1 MENDRSNPLP
11 ESAISIALL
20 SVLFLIAPLFPQN
33 IHGSYAFFFRSSIF
47 LLTGLAAY
55 RLGAGE
61 WIARLLG
68 SPVFLP
74 SMGILLWMLIG
85 LFYSPDVYRAKEKWV
100 LTLSAAL
107 LYGLALSTPA
117 SRRRT
122 AFLLGCLAAGG
133 ALAAIHGLYA
143 QWIGHGEEIEALR
156 SSNLY
161 PEDMRNEMIRALEAN
176 RALGRFGNPNQLAGY
191 LALSIWPLWA
201 LVRQGKKFWK
211 SALGWLAGLLL
222 AFGIYR
228 TYSRSGLLVL
238 AFTAVLLLGYEFHR
252 RGYRVS
258 IKTAFVVLLSV
269 CVLVTAGIAMLPPG
283 FLGGRLMTV
292 STIVARMHFF
302 RGASMIVARHPWF
315 GVGPESFE
323 AYYCE
328 FIRPGDLEAHYV
340 HNIVLESAVEGGVPG
355 VFLLFWLTCAVLI
368 SFKRIWSVRP
378 ETRIIHFAALGSCLS
393 LFLLSLA
400 DFHNN
405 LAEMWMTPAFLLGLS
420 HRNTGEAIFPRN
432 SRRIATFIL
441 MGLAGVWIVFVL
453 CRYWNDTARLDGR
466 YLAFDGKKY
475 EAREAYE
482 RAVLFD
488 RTDAESWRQIG
499 LLWAEIPNS
508 VAQTRRLECL
518 EKAVRWSPRRAS
530 VRADYADAFFAL
542 GYAEQALEE
551 MLHAQ
556 RLFPARPVYYER
568 AAAILRFLNRTE
580 EAQEQVDKANEIKK
594 AIETNRS

>member
-1 MENDRSNPLP
+1 M
-11 ESAISIALL
+11 
-20 SVLFLIAPLFPQN
+20 
-33 IHGSYAFFFRSSIF
+33 
-47 LLTGLAAY
+47 
-55 RLGAGE
+55 
-61 WIARLLG
+61 
-68 SPVFLP
+68 
-74 SMGILLWMLIG
+74 
-85 LFYSPDVYRAKEKWV
+85 
-100 LTLSAAL
+100 
-107 LYGLALSTPA
+107 
-117 SRRRT
+117 
-122 AFLLGCLAAGG
+122 
-133 ALAAIHGLYA
+133 
-143 QWIGHGEEIEALR
+143 
-156 SSNLY
+156 
-161 PEDMRNEMIRALEAN
+161 
-176 RALGRFGNPNQLAGY
+176 
-191 LALSIWPLWA
+191 
-201 LVRQGKKFWK
+201 
-211 SALGWLAGLLL
+211 AGLLL
-222 AFGIYR
+222 AIGIYR

-238 AFTAVLLLGYEFHR
+238 AFTAVLLLSYEFHR

-258 IKTAFVVLLSV
+258 VKAALVALLGV
-269 CVLVTAGIAMLPPG
+269 CVLAIAGIAMLPPG
-283 FLGGRLMTV
+283 FLGGRLLTV

-302 RGASMIVARHPWF
+302 RGAAMIVARHPWF

-340 HNIVLESAVEGGVPG
+340 HNVVLESAVEGGVPG
-355 VFLLFWLTCAVLI
+355 VFLLFWLASAALI
-368 SFKRIWSVRP
+368 SLKRAWSSRP
-378 ETRIIHFAALGSCLS
+378 ETQTIAFAALGSCLS

-420 HRNTGEAIFPRN
+420 HRNIREAIPPRN
-432 SRRIATFIL
+432 SRRIATAIL
-441 MGLAGVWIVFVL
+441 AGLAGVWIVFVL

-466 YLAFDGKKY
+466 YLAYDGKKY

-508 VAQTRRLECL
+508 TAQTRRLECL
-518 EKAVRWSPRRAS
+518 EKAVYWSPRRAS

-542 GYAEQALEE
+542 GYAERALEE

-580 EAQEQVDKANEIKK
+580 EAQEQINKANEIKK
-594 AIETNRS
+594 AIETNRL